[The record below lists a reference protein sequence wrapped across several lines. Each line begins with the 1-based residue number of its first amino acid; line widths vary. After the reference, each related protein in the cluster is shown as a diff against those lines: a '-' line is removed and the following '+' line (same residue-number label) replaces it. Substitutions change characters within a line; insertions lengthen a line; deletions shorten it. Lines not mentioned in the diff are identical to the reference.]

1 MGTEQWLVKFAL
13 FMSLERFK
21 TINKSVSTYGVSVQ
35 NFLMSCFVNA
45 TQNYHYAYSTAFSHL
60 CQVRTNLWDWKRPL
74 CVWFCW
80 EDLKRFLSAR
90 VGNKKKKKMIFLLTE
105 EIVFLYMIPVYYT
118 IYDITGKTMRFAV
131 RSNSVCSLSVSYWLS
146 NVEQII

>member
-1 MGTEQWLVKFAL
+1 MQLKIIIMLIQQLFLISVKWERTFGTENVLYVFDFAEKIWSDFWVPELV
-13 FMSLERFK
+13 
-21 TINKSVSTYGVSVQ
+21 T
-35 NFLMSCFVNA
+35 
-45 TQNYHYAYSTAFSHL
+45 
-60 CQVRTNLWDWKRPL
+60 
-74 CVWFCW
+74 
-80 EDLKRFLSAR
+80 
-90 VGNKKKKKMIFLLTE
+90 KKKKKMIFLLTE